1 MLELVL
7 LILNICFHHREK
19 RKQNRLLDRGIHYSA
34 IELKFCA
41 TFQPTRKKATAEVR
55 LISLRAP
62 VIVFC
67 GLCHGV
73 SVTYATFVLFTES
86 WICLRKF

>member
-1 MLELVL
+1 MLAALDTGIAKKKKENKKKQILELVL

-41 TFQPTRKKATAEVR
+41 TIQPTRKKATAEVR
-55 LISLRAP
+55 LI
-62 VIVFC
+62 
-67 GLCHGV
+67 
-73 SVTYATFVLFTES
+73 
-86 WICLRKF
+86 